1 VRIWICLRTV
11 HVHGVVL
18 SIALGTLTVKEVL
31 ALGLS
36 EFVDLSTG
44 EASEE
49 LLGELVRDRL
59 A

>member
-1 VRIWICLRTV
+1 MWICLLTV

-18 SIALGTLTVKEVL
+18 SIALGTLTVEEVL

-36 EFVDLSTG
+36 ELVNLSTG
-44 EASEE
+44 KASEE

>member
-1 VRIWICLRTV
+1 VWICLLTV

-18 SIALGTLTVKEVL
+18 SIALGTLTVEEVL

-36 EFVDLSTG
+36 ELVNLSTCK
-44 EASEE
+44 ASEE